1 MQANNYYCEE
11 YPVLNYTL
19 VITSGTDKEIALSVV
34 AENSITVDCLLENTV
49 YIFQIIASNAV
60 GAISTNN
67 RMICKPLTCNNL
79 IYYFV
84 CVTDTTDV
92 QMVGAVVLSDVTF
105 RVQCD
110 FIPGSDAQG
119 CMIILVGEYN
129 NVSVTLLM
137 NLTNSEIINV
147 TNSVSC
153 YKRVVAF
160 DVEYDGQV
168 GTLAV
173 PGKLAGNVNTTTRC
187 VLRAGTQGMFTL

>member
-1 MQANNYYCEE
+1 
-11 YPVLNYTL
+11 
-19 VITSGTDKEIALSVV
+19 
-34 AENSITVDCLLENTV
+34 
-49 YIFQIIASNAV
+49 
-60 GAISTNN
+60 
-67 RMICKPLTCNNL
+67 
-79 IYYFV
+79 
-84 CVTDTTDV
+84 
-92 QMVGAVVLSDVTF
+92 MVRAVVLSDVTF

-119 CMIILVGEYN
+119 CMIVFVGEHD

-160 DVEYDGQV
+160 DVEHNGQI

-173 PGKLAGNVNTTTRC
+173 PGKLSGNVNTRTKCLPSSNPANKGKLLNPISDSSIDVCRYH
-187 VLRAGTQGMFTL
+187 A